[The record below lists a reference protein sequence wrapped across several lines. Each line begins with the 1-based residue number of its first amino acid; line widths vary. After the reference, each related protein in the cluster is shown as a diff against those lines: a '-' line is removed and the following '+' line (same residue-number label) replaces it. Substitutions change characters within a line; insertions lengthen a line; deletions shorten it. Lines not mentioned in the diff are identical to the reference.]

1 MRMDV
6 GVRAAEIDDRRNR
19 RSGTQKST
27 FRKGRS
33 SPVESTDPRLAMI
46 PGVAAPAP
54 PGVLQSSPAPPT
66 EEPPAAPPARCP
78 TNVVLPWTASVIP
91 QDDTMSDLGQLRYFM
106 RIDVVDLLPLPWT
119 ASLIHANGCGRARR
133 PTGSPDR
140 RNRRSGRALRTDS
153 AVAPGHP

>member
-106 RIDVVDLLPLPWT
+106 RIGFSGQAHPSSERSPGILQGSS
-119 ASLIHANGCGRARR
+119 SLIRR
-133 PTGSPDR
+133 DR
-140 RNRRSGRALRTDS
+140 VGA
-153 AVAPGHP
+153 G